1 VPTHATQPADPPATK
16 PPRRSHL
23 RPSYPVTPFAAGDS
37 AAGCY
42 ASVVTQNGPEDTAPR
57 HTAGEDGAGA
67 PAAEPGEPAD
77 PALGG
82 VLDLLGLLAYASL
95 VAFFRLADDAALA
108 VSLADKADLAE
119 MAVAEFG
126 HFQLLRRRIQEMNV
140 EPSDAMH
147 PFVPAI
153 DEFHAR
159 TAPSDWLEGLVKAYV
174 GDGIAADFYR
184 TVAELLDDQ
193 TRALVLEVLADTG
206 HAEFAV
212 ARVRE
217 AIEADPRAAGR
228 LALWARRLVGEALGQ
243 AQRVAAERE
252 SLARLLVGGKVTQ
265 LGEIGRMFAQLTDA
279 HARRMAA
286 LGLAD

>member
-1 VPTHATQPADPPATK
+1 
-16 PPRRSHL
+16 
-23 RPSYPVTPFAAGDS
+23 
-37 AAGCY
+37 
-42 ASVVTQNGPEDTAPR
+42 VVTQDSP
-57 HTAGEDGAGA
+57 DGAAA
-67 PAAEPGEPAD
+67 PVAADGSQAVTSGGQAPDAPLPG
-77 PALGG
+77 
-82 VLDLLGLLAYASL
+82 VIDLLGLLAYAEL
-95 VAFFRLADDAALA
+95 VAFFRLTEDAALA
-108 VSLADKADLAE
+108 VSLADKTALAE

-126 HFQLLRRRIQEMNV
+126 HFQLLRSRLSELNCGSS
-140 EPSDAMH
+140 EAMR

-153 DEFHAR
+153 DEYHSR

-184 TVAELLDDQ
+184 MVAELLDDD

-206 HAEFAV
+206 HAGFAV

-217 AIEADPRAAGR
+217 AIDADPKVAGR

-252 SLARLLVGGKVTQ
+252 PLARLLAGGTVTPLGQ
-265 LGEIGRMFAQLTDA
+265 LGTVGRMFARLTDS

-286 LGLAD
+286 LGLDD